1 MTNFYFK
8 RMSTGLLVRAMSTG
22 LQTITLVI
30 LARQLE
36 AAKFGY
42 YASTVSAATFVGAV
56 LTFGAS
62 MRIIYLSAPGQAQ
75 LLTTLRVVSIVGS
88 LVAGVVSIA
97 LAVLIWGSDNL
108 LLLVAAA
115 AAVFVEVVYTAEA
128 NSNFAR
134 GFVRKAETLILAKRL
149 LPFAFVVVGYFVF
162 RLEVTALYLVGLCFS
177 SLGIVIAVLGSL
189 RAKGMLMT
197 FSEAVRTSRHY
208 WVSTMMATFQQL
220 DVLIVGSFMGG
231 AQAGGYAAGYRVAS
245 PAHLITTSI
254 TAITIPSVAN
264 ESISLSQRKAAFR
277 SLNRYMGTYT
287 CGLILLAPLA
297 ALIAP
302 LLLGES
308 YQEFRWLFAVF
319 VVNAAVNSWVQ
330 SRIGVANSFSY
341 SAVVARLLFV
351 STVGSLSFI
360 ALFAAFNS
368 LAGVCISL
376 LGSQIIQAIIF
387 SLVARK
393 GSECLR

>member
-1 MTNFYFK
+1 MASSYLK
-8 RMSTGLLVRAMSTG
+8 RMSSGLLVRVISTV
-22 LQTITLVI
+22 LQTITLLI

-36 AAKFGY
+36 AVSFGY

-75 LLTTLRVVSIVGS
+75 LLTTLR
-88 LVAGVVSIA
+88 LVSIA
-97 LAVLIWGSDNL
+97 GSFTSGVLSVGLAVLIWGSENL

-128 NSNFAR
+128 NSHFAR
-134 GFVRKAETLILAKRL
+134 GAVRKAELLILAKRL
-149 LPFAFVVVGYFVF
+149 LPFTFIVVGFF
-162 RLEVTALYLVGLCFS
+162 FSRLEVTVFYLAGLCLS
-177 SLGIVIAVLGSL
+177 SLLIAIVVLSSL
-189 RAKGMLMT
+189 RLRGM
-197 FSEAVRTSRHY
+197 FSAFIEAVRTSRHY
-208 WVSTMMATFQQL
+208 WVSTIMATFQQL
-220 DVLIVGSFMGG
+220 DVLIVGGLMGG

-264 ESISLSQRKAAFR
+264 ETISLSERKVALR
-277 SLNRYMGTYT
+277 SLNRYMGAYA
-287 CGLILLAPLA
+287 CGLIILSPLA

-302 LLLGES
+302 LLLGKS
-308 YQEFRWLFAVF
+308 YEDFRWLFALF

-330 SRIGVANSFSY
+330 SRIGVANSFGY
-341 SAVVARLLFV
+341 SAYVASFLSV
-351 STVGSLSFI
+351 STVASLSLI
-360 ALFAAFNS
+360 AMFA
-368 LAGVCISL
+368 LVDTLIGVCIAL
-376 LGSQIIQAIIF
+376 LVSQIVQAIVF
-387 SLVARK
+387 SFVARK